1 MKLDLKSARVY
12 LVKPYIFICL
22 HLVVISFSAQG
33 VSTSNICRENY
44 IEENINN
51 ADVILAGIVKKIE
64 QKYSDEKYVALV
76 EIHRIIKGRKKTYE
90 LFNLR
95 MFHSRSEQERKKTR
109 RRTVNGNK
117 ILIHNFGNKEIC
129 ESDVKPNDVRVF
141 LLSEENGKLFVNS
154 SLIQPTSREQRDL
167 NSLFDSQLTDRC
179 KWYSTPCRWY
189 I

>member
-1 MKLDLKSARVY
+1 MKLDFKAVKVY
-12 LVKPYIFICL
+12 RVKPYIFISL
-22 HLVVISFSAQG
+22 HLVVLFFSAQD
-33 VSTSNICRENY
+33 VSTSNVCRENY
-44 IEENINN
+44 IEENINK

-76 EIHRIIKGRKKTYE
+76 EIHRIIKGRKTTYE

-95 MFHSRSEQERKKTR
+95 MFHSRSEQERKKTK

-129 ESDVKPNDVRVF
+129 ESDVKPNDVRIF

-154 SLIQPTSREQRDL
+154 SLIQPTSKGQRNL

-179 KWYSTPCRWY
+179 K
-189 I
+189 